1 MKSFDNSE
9 SLRRCRH
16 HLDKAL
22 VEAYRNEMVSKRGG
36 KMTQQAVKEFQLT
49 YGQKL
54 ELVISQFASE
64 FAAERE
70 GMQTAYP
77 STIDQQHQP

>member
-1 MKSFDNSE
+1 MKSSE

-16 HLDKAL
+16 LLDKAL
-22 VEAYRNEMVSKRGG
+22 VEAYRNEMVSKRGK

-64 FAAERE
+64 FAAQRE
-70 GMQTAYP
+70 AMQTAYP
-77 STIDQQHQP
+77 STVDQQHQP

>member
-1 MKSFDNSE
+1 MQSSE
-9 SLRRCRH
+9 SPRRCRH

-22 VEAYRNEMVSKRGG
+22 VEAYRNEMVLKRGG

-54 ELVISQFASE
+54 ELVIGQFASE
-64 FAAERE
+64 FAAQRE
-70 GMQTAYP
+70 IMQRSYP
-77 STIDQQHQP
+77 SNIDQQHQP